1 MNIGEPR
8 IVRGTTGRARPV
20 AWENASRS
28 HEIRLSVVV
37 PTRNEIG
44 NVPRLR
50 EALRRSLSGIDH
62 EVIVVDDSSDGVS
75 RAVLRALAASD
86 PALRIIERRIGQTGL
101 ATAVALGISLAR
113 GAAICVMD
121 GDLQHP
127 PDVVRRLLFAVEAG
141 ADLAVASRYGPGGA
155 SDGLDGAGRRLV
167 SRGATWAAL
176 GLFPESRRTT
186 DPLSGFFC
194 VRRDAIAGLEF
205 RPLGYKILL
214 ELLVLCPELRV
225 ADVPFVFGRRAEGT
239 SKAGIR
245 LGALYAR
252 HLASLFLDVP
262 RSSQPLKFGLVTAFS
277 LAIFLAFFRALS
289 RTALPAPLAWLGA
302 SAASSV
308 VNSVLQRRLT
318 FSQTDRGALLYRALG
333 VSGCV
338 AGVAFFQVLLT
349 VGHQHAMITG
359 AAAQTF
365 ALGLPLVLNLPTL
378 RRWRRALAGTSGGN
392 LEELRRLVR
401 ADGAWY
407 VSGDCPGTGQTSVVV
422 PWTRLEDLIRQCA
435 ATQVPDLIIQSP
447 SPRPQPRRNIETV
460 SAILVPDP
468 RASAVVVLMRHRR
481 KPFRPADL
489 SRAIAWMYDHRPDG
503 AAEPL
508 VVGVAGL

>member
-1 MNIGEPR
+1 M
-8 IVRGTTGRARPV
+8 
-20 AWENASRS
+20 
-28 HEIRLSVVV
+28 RLSVVV
-37 PTRNEIG
+37 PTRNEVG
-44 NVPRLR
+44 NVARLR

-62 EVIVVDDSSDGVS
+62 EVIVVDDSTDGVS
-75 RAVLRALAASD
+75 RTVLRALAAGD
-86 PALRIIERRIGQTGL
+86 PALRIIERGPDQTGL
-101 ATAVALGISLAR
+101 ATAVAQGISLAR
-113 GAAICVMD
+113 GAAICIMD

-127 PDVVRRLLFAVEAG
+127 PDVVPRLLHAVEAG

-155 SDGLDGAGRRLV
+155 SDGLDGTGRRIV
-167 SRGATWAAL
+167 SRAATWGAL

-205 RPLGYKILL
+205 RPVGYKILL

-252 HLASLFLDVP
+252 HLVSLFLDVP

-277 LAIFLAFFRALS
+277 LAIFLACFSAIS
-289 RTALPAPLAWLGA
+289 RTGVPTPLAWLAA

-308 VNSVLQRRLT
+308 VNGVMQRRLT
-318 FSQTDRGALLYRALG
+318 FVRSDRAALLYRALG

-338 AGVAFFQVLLT
+338 AGVGLYQLLLIAAPRHPVLMGVAT
-349 VGHQHAMITG
+349 QSV
-359 AAAQTF
+359 

-392 LEELRRLVR
+392 LEELRRRVR

-407 VSGDCPGTGQTSVVV
+407 VKGDGQRTGPASVVA

-468 RASAVVVLMRHRR
+468 GAGAVVVLVRHRR
-481 KPFRPADL
+481 KPFRPGDL
-489 SRAIAWMYDHRPDG
+489 STAIAWLYDHRPDG